1 MLTEVAMSRVT
12 LRDIAE
18 RASVSI
24 NTVSRALNDKS
35 GVSEETRKRIVEIA
49 DELGYMQNLVA
60 KGLVTQSTNV
70 IGVVVS
76 DNVNPYFSEVIQG
89 ISLVTQARG
98 LTQLLVNTW
107 YSRSAEREAVNLL
120 VQHRVDGLILF
131 PIDWSQVDD
140 YLRYRIPMVCVG
152 AIPPCSEEKPMDMV
166 APDDFG
172 GTTEAVEY
180 LVRSGRKRIA
190 YCGPGEES
198 ISGVQRLHGYERAM
212 KAAGLEP
219 IFIRME
225 AITFDAYRF
234 GLTSSDFK
242 DIDAVF
248 AFNDMIAI
256 GLLRAFGERGI
267 AVPEDI
273 ALVGYD
279 DIQLAR
285 YLTPALTTVRIPKE
299 ELGREAASLLIQRMG
314 GDFSQPSVTRL
325 LPTELIVRETT

>member
-12 LRDIAE
+12 LRDVAE
-18 RASVSI
+18 RANVSV

-35 GVSEETRKRIVEIA
+35 GVSGETRKRIMEIA
-49 DELGYMQNLVA
+49 EELGYTQNLVA
-60 KGLVTQSTNV
+60 RGLVTQSTNV

-107 YSRSAEREAVNLL
+107 FSRSAEREAVNTL

-131 PIDWSQVDD
+131 PLDWSQVDE
-140 YLRYRIPMVCVG
+140 YLRYRLPMVCVG
-152 AIPPCSEEKPMDMV
+152 AIPPNAPEKPLDVV
-166 APDDFG
+166 APDDYG
-172 GTTEAVEY
+172 GTTEAIEY
-180 LVRSGRKRIA
+180 LIRAGRKRIA
-190 YCGPGEES
+190 YCGPGEDS
-198 ISGVQRLHGYERAM
+198 ISGIHRWNGYEKAIE
-212 KAAGLEP
+212 AAGLQP
-219 IFIRME
+219 IFIRLE
-225 AITFDAYRF
+225 ANTFDAYKL
-234 GLTSSDFK
+234 GLSADQFQ
-242 DIDAVF
+242 DVDAVF

-267 AVPEDI
+267 RVPTDI

-285 YLTPALTTVRIPKE
+285 YLTPALTTVRIPKA
-299 ELGREAASLLIQRMG
+299 ELGRQAATLLIQRMG
-314 GDFSQPSVTRL
+314 GDFLHRSVERL
-325 LPTELIVRETT
+325 LPTELIVRETA